1 MGVVRAACTWVGVV
15 GCNIVIA
22 VGDSSFI
29 KKSDMYNVISGAL
42 EDLEVTLKQIL
53 NKNFYE

>member
-29 KKSDMYNVISGAL
+29 EKSDMYNVISGAL
-42 EDLEVTLKQIL
+42 EDLEVTLKKFL
-53 NKNFYE
+53 NVRSYD